1 LLSDLQSPATPLP
14 FANVSYQLG
23 TYRNP
28 HPASLIPCPTYKK
41 ETVSTFETASLIFL
55 FFYLKMAL

>member
-23 TYRNP
+23 TYRNS
-28 HPASLIPCPTYKK
+28 HPASLIPCPTYKI
-41 ETVSTFETASLIFL
+41 VDLINATFYQVNNSLIQKWAF
-55 FFYLKMAL
+55 